1 MQKQTFLAV
10 IHQHRNNV
18 TKMCRP
24 GRRCFCKF
32 IVEVGSFLLTS
43 ITLPFFLE
51 HSPTKSLACQSL
63 LPVVTDKSQP
73 SRQAWYLTLRVLP
86 PQVGGCADRV
96 HEEQGVGQVLPRAPG
111 ISQALVASGL
121 LSAQAGAEDPQ
132 VPPTAARASVS
143 PERQFSPFSQ
153 A

>member
-1 MQKQTFLAV
+1 M
-10 IHQHRNNV
+10 
-18 TKMCRP
+18 
-24 GRRCFCKF
+24 
-32 IVEVGSFLLTS
+32 VEVVSFLLTS
-43 ITLPFFLE
+43 IAE
-51 HSPTKSLACQSL
+51 RSLSSWNAAVKKKESRLSHSL
-63 LPVVTDKSQP
+63 LPVLTDKSQP

-132 VPPTAARASVS
+132 VPPPAARASVCLG
-143 PERQFSPFSQ
+143 RQFSPFSQ